1 MLPSNGHLSRA
12 TGARSTALVQPPLVD
27 ADHGAFASA
36 LAAHTITWR
45 GHVVQGAIAVTPRGI
60 ECLGH
65 NPGPGWQ
72 ASYSFGRAGV
82 GIKIGLWLNLR
93 YQIPAPGTATLRY
106 TLLGSAPLSSVTNT
120 RPPESDK
127 HHVAKS
133 AAPSPASPAPRRSA
147 HLVRDDDS
155 MFYLAM
161 VAGGATPPLR
171 PPIADADACTAA
183 VAPAM
188 AVRGERRCQSGEA
201 CRRPG
206 EAVCGGRHCLP
217 HAALANGR

>member
-12 TGARSTALVQPPLVD
+12 GGTLPAAPAHSTDLD

-45 GHVVQGAIAVTPRGI
+45 GHAVQGAITVTPRGI
-60 ECLGH
+60 ECLTH
-65 NPGPGWQ
+65 RPGPAWE
-72 ASYSFGRAGV
+72 ASYSFRRAGV
-82 GIKIGLWLNLR
+82 GSTLGLWLNLR
-93 YQIPAPGTATLRY
+93 YQIPAPGTAPLRF
-106 TLLGSAPLSSVTNT
+106 TLLGSAPLSALGHST
-120 RPPESDK
+120 RTDHRKPPAAHHAGSASASDQPR
-127 HHVAKS
+127 HDVP
-133 AAPSPASPAPRRSA
+133 AACDQDP
-147 HLVRDDDS
+147 

-161 VAGGATPPLR
+161 VAGSVVPPLR
-171 PPIADADACTAA
+171 SPAADADARAAA

-188 AVRGERRCQSGEA
+188 AARGERRCRSGAA

-217 HAALANGR
+217 HSASVDGR

>member
-12 TGARSTALVQPPLVD
+12 TGARPMAPVQPAHAD

-65 NPGPGWQ
+65 HPGPDWK
-72 ASYSFGRAGV
+72 ASYSLGRSGV
-82 GIKIGLWLNLR
+82 GNALGQWLNLR
-93 YQIPAPGTATLRY
+93 YQVSAAGTAPLRF
-106 TLLGSAPLSSVTNT
+106 TLLGSAPLSALAHTA
-120 RPPESDK
+120 RPESGK
-127 HHVAKS
+127 HPAARP
-133 AAPSPASPAPRRSA
+133 AAPTSSDSRRDAPV
-147 HLVRDDDS
+147 VRDNDS

-161 VAGGATPPLR
+161 VAGSVAPPLR
-171 PPIADADACTAA
+171 APGADAVECTDA

-188 AVRGERRCQSGEA
+188 AARGERRCQSGEA

-217 HAALANGR
+217 HAALASGR